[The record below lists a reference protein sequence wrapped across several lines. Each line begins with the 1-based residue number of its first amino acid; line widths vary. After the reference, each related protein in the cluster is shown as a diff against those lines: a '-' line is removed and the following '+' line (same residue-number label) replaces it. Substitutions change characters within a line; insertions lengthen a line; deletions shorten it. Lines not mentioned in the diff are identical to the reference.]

1 MKFDQVFVKRS
12 AKYAPLALVF
22 GLYVFNDHFNRKV
35 ERGILKP
42 IRNYGRHLGQENEF
56 KLEEDFYDF
65 LGDVGQGFLN
75 VLNPWK

>member
-1 MKFDQVFVKRS
+1 MLLKEKYFSLIFHKTMKESNYDNIYKFMKFDQVLMKRS

-42 IRNYGRHLGQENEF
+42 IRNYGRHLG
-56 KLEEDFYDF
+56 
-65 LGDVGQGFLN
+65 
-75 VLNPWK
+75 